1 MKRCYDN
8 YWKGKFQNYN
18 HCGTSVKGKD
28 DYEYFCPYDGNL
40 YKICGY
46 VGTCGGIVVPEELKD
61 RQLSLFEEGNDEDEA

>member
-46 VGTCGGIVVPEELKD
+46 VGTCGGIVVPE
-61 RQLSLFEEGNDEDEA
+61 